1 MKYLTQAL
9 YLLLFLSL
17 TACGG
22 PDDPIA
28 PEPPVTAA
36 VAEAPVVAEAAADE
50 KKPLPFAPTSEERD
64 LPQVQGFP
72 ESWVG
77 DFDVMEK
84 RRVIR
89 LLTVYSPGRYYLVD
103 GEEKGLVKEMAT
115 RFEQFV
121 NKRLGRGHVKVHVA
135 IIPVGRNQLVPSL
148 LGGYGDIVSASLSI
162 TEERDK
168 ILDFSIP
175 SSKPLSEILITG
187 PTAEPLESV
196 DDLSGKTIYVR
207 HSSSYRESVEQLSQ
221 RFVAEGRE
229 PVHIEP
235 ISEYLE
241 DDDLIEMVDKGLLP
255 WIIVDDYKLDLWDD
269 VFTNVTARKDIVFRE
284 GGRIAWAFR
293 NDSPKLASVVND
305 FLKKNREGT
314 LVGNVLKNRYIRDFD
329 WAANALDNDDFSR
342 FLELQSTFQKY
353 GEQYAVD
360 YLVAAAQGYQ
370 ESRLNQKARSGAG
383 AIGVMQLLPS
393 TAKDKNVG
401 IPNIHEVDA
410 NIHAGIKYLDFLR
423 NRYFSDQNIDPR
435 NQTLLALA
443 AYNAGPTRMINLRNK
458 AAKLG
463 YDPNVWFDNVE
474 LVAAKEIGR
483 ETVQYVANIYK
494 YYLAY
499 RYSIEQQ
506 ARHQKARLRAGVDS
520 EEG

>member
-1 MKYLTQAL
+1 MKYLNTAL
-9 YLLLFLSL
+9 YLLFLLSI

-22 PDDPIA
+22 AEEPAPPA
-28 PEPPVTAA
+28 PEATDPATT
-36 VAEAPVVAEAAADE
+36 AEAPAKAV
-50 KKPLPFAPTSEERD
+50 KPLPFAPTAEERE
-64 LPQVQGFP
+64 LPRIQGFP
-72 ESWVG
+72 ESWLG
-77 DFDVMEK
+77 DFGAMEQ
-84 RRVIR
+84 RRIIR
-89 LLTVYSPGRYYLVD
+89 LLTVYSPGHYYLVD
-103 GEEKGLVKEMAT
+103 GQERGLVKEMTA
-115 RFEQFV
+115 RFEQFI
-121 NKRLGRGHVKVHVA
+121 NERLGRGHVKVHVV
-135 IIPVGRNQLVPSL
+135 IIPVARSQLIPSL
-148 LGGYGDIVSASLSI
+148 LGGYGDIVSANLSI
-162 TEERDK
+162 TDERDK

-175 SSKPLSEILITG
+175 ASKPLSEILITG
-187 PTAEPLESV
+187 PTADPLQTIDE
-196 DDLSGKTIYVR
+196 LSGKTIYVR

-221 RFVAEGRE
+221 RFVAEGRD
-229 PVHIEP
+229 PVHIEL

-255 WIIVDDYKLDLWDD
+255 WIIVDDYKLELWDD

-293 NDSPKLASVVND
+293 NDSPRLAGVVND
-305 FLKKNREGT
+305 FLKRNREGT
-314 LVGNVLKNRYIRDFD
+314 LIGNVLKNRYIRDFD

-342 FLELQSTFQKY
+342 FLELQNIFQKY

-370 ESRLNQKARSGAG
+370 ESRLDQSARSSAG
-383 AIGVMQLLPS
+383 AIGVMQMLPS

-401 IPNIHEVDA
+401 IHNIHEVDA

-423 NRYFSDQNIDPR
+423 NRYFSDPGIDPR

-443 AYNAGPTRMINLRNK
+443 AYNAGPARMIKMRK
-458 AAKLG
+458 QAASLG
-463 YDPNVWFDNVE
+463 YNPNVWFDNVE

-506 ARHQKARLRAGVDS
+506 ARHQQARQRAGVES
-520 EEG
+520 AAE